1 MILIICMRFSLAGCG
16 GRDVGGIGS
25 IDMDDEG
32 SGGVGILGEPGDTG
46 DDATNGVPN
55 THGTDTHGTTENA

>member
-1 MILIICMRFSLAGCG
+1 MKRFLLQALCMILIICMCFSLAGCG

-32 SGGVGILGEPGDTG
+32 SGGVGILGEPGFRG
-46 DDATNGVPN
+46 FSV
-55 THGTDTHGTTENA
+55 